1 MSEGDTLLNAVL
13 GAAVTVVLSFLGV
26 SPLLGG
32 GVAGYLQRGTRTD
45 GAKVGALSGA
55 IATLPVLLF
64 AVLFVGVFA
73 VAVVGGVPGGPEL
86 VILLLV
92 AFPFVVVWHVGL
104 GAVGGYLGVYVYEEF
119 GAPRRRATN
128 DRR

>member
-32 GVAGYLQRGTRTD
+32 GVAGYLQRGTRAD

-73 VAVVGGVPGGPEL
+73 VGGFPGGPEL
-86 VILLLV
+86 FIFLLV
-92 AFPFVVVWHVGL
+92 AFPFVVVWNVGL
-104 GAVGGYLGVYVYEEF
+104 GAVGGYLGVYVSEEF
-119 GAPRRRATN
+119 GDATRRPVDRAG
-128 DRR
+128 R